1 MRLPEQRLWDRMRGA
16 LVPEGVLLKRIEN
29 LVGEGM
35 PDVVAACRG
44 RVTFIELKAL
54 RLEDVPVRS
63 RTPLLGK
70 QAGLSPEQRNWH
82 LGWNRAGCPTLIL
95 VGVGLEIVAI
105 SGLRAD
111 AVNTLS
117 LAELRSESVAN
128 SWQSLRQVL
137 GATG

>member
-1 MRLPEQRLWDRMRGA
+1 MRLPEQRLWDRMRAA
-16 LVPEGVLLKRIEN
+16 LVPMGVLLKRIEN

-44 RVTFIELKAL
+44 QVTFIELKAV
-54 RLEDVPVRS
+54 RLEDVPTRA

-82 LGWNRAGCPTLIL
+82 MGWTRAGCPTLIII
-95 VGVGLEIVAI
+95 GIGLEIVAI
-105 SGLRAD
+105 DGRRAD

-117 LAELRSESVAN
+117 LAELRAEAMAN
-128 SWQSLRQVL
+128 SWASLRQML
-137 GATG
+137 GTT